1 MLGVTILTSLNN
13 KSLKEIGH
21 TKSVK
26 QLVLKQAY
34 LIKKSGC
41 DGIVCSAQE
50 AKMVRKKFKKLF
62 IVTPGI
68 RLPGDSANDQSRV
81 MTPNDAFKN
90 KVSGIVMGRSLIK
103 GNIKKKSKSINKDLK
118 VFGVTVLTS
127 LNNNSLKEMGHT
139 KSVEQLV
146 LKQAGLIKKSG
157 CDGIVCSAQ
166 EAEIVRKKY
175 KNLFIVTPGIRLP
188 GDSTNDQSRVMTPNN
203 AFKNKV
209 SGIVMGRSIIKGNV
223 KNNIQ
228 RLIDHLNK
236 WLRGL
241 KSVGSQILILLIL

>member
-1 MLGVTILTSLNN
+1 MKHKNIFVACDTSNLSEIKKIIKQTQTSKLNVVPKFGLQFFYSKNGRKFLENFKKDFWLDLKINDIPQTALSALDSLKDLKKCKYITIHANGGLEMLKAIKKKAKSINKDLKVLAVTILTSLNN

-21 TKSVK
+21 TKSVE
-26 QLVLKQAY
+26 QLVLKQAG

-50 AKMVRKKFKKLF
+50 AKMVRKRFKKLF

-103 GNIKKKSKSINKDLK
+103 GNIK
-118 VFGVTVLTS
+118 
-127 LNNNSLKEMGHT
+127 NNT
-139 KSVEQLV
+139 
-146 LKQAGLIKKSG
+146 
-157 CDGIVCSAQ
+157 
-166 EAEIVRKKY
+166 
-175 KNLFIVTPGIRLP
+175 
-188 GDSTNDQSRVMTPNN
+188 
-203 AFKNKV
+203 
-209 SGIVMGRSIIKGNV
+209 
-223 KNNIQ
+223 Q

-236 WLRGL
+236 
-241 KSVGSQILILLIL
+241 